1 MIREMMMMV
10 VIMVWW
16 VVVIEFMITMIT
28 MGRPIN
34 AHTIHD
40 NHDFLC
46 FHNLQRSIIFFLANQ
61 CKVELLYARFL

>member
-16 VVVIEFMITMIT
+16 VVVIEFMIT